1 MKTLEPA
8 AASALLRLL
17 AKNQNTWKAVV
28 RNLWEHSDQVRT
40 DDEHTLYRLRS
51 THGPTWLRR
60 ATRKSLRLSA
70 EIATINATP
79 VGTIEKGPDGRNRYV
94 PARPP
99 AVLDQAR
106 EAIAAARAGRGDKAV
121 REIGE
126 HLARKLTAST
136 SFTDLLEAW
145 PRHGYRPTIRTDM
158 GEEYEALAELYDY
171 AQALAGRQ
179 VVAYRGS
186 GGAWSRREQV
196 ADPI

>member
-1 MKTLEPA
+1 MKALEPA
-8 AASALLRLL
+8 AASALLRLM
-17 AKNQNTWKAVV
+17 AKNPNTWKAVV

-40 DDEHTLYRLRS
+40 DDEHALYHLRS
-51 THGPTWLRR
+51 THGPAWLRR
-60 ATRKSLRLSA
+60 AKRESLQLSA

-79 VGTIEKGPDGRNRYV
+79 IGTIEKGANGRSRYV

-99 AVLDQAR
+99 AVLEQAR
-106 EAIAAARAGRGDKAV
+106 EAIAAARAGRGDARV
-121 REIGE
+121 RELGE

-136 SFTDLLEAW
+136 SFTDLLDAW

-186 GGAWSRREQV
+186 GGAWSARQVV